1 MLTLLNFVSK
11 HLFVCFMAGIYIH
24 IPFCRQKCYYCDF
37 YKTVNTSLT
46 QKFLAGLKQEAKV
59 RKNYLQNEIVE
70 TIYFGGGTPSVLKP
84 EELADIL
91 NHISKLYQLS
101 NQVEIT
107 FEANPDDLSPEYLKA
122 IKAAGVNRLSIGIQA
137 FQDVHLKKMNRR
149 HNAEQAEEVVKNAVK
164 SGINNISVDLI
175 YGLPDLTETQWKES
189 IERVF
194 RLPVQHLS
202 AYHLTYHE
210 GTAFYTWLKKGTL
223 KELSENESVNQFN
236 ILLDAAGKAGFEQYE
251 ISNFA
256 RDEQYSKHNT
266 AYWLGKKYLGLG
278 PSAHSYDQNTR
289 RWNVSHVERYI
300 HAVETGEEYFEE
312 EKLSNKEH
320 FNEYILTRI
329 RTKWGVSLSFVNQ
342 KFGETYYQYLLEQ
355 IVKYKNAGLLLV
367 EDETITLS
375 REGLF
380 VSDEIMSDLMII

>member
-1 MLTLLNFVSK
+1 
-11 HLFVCFMAGIYIH
+11 MAGIYIH

-46 QKFLAGLKQEAKV
+46 EKYLSGLKQEAKL
-59 RKNYLQNEIVE
+59 RKNYLQNEVVE
-70 TIYFGGGTPSVLKP
+70 TIYFGGGTPSVLTAN
-84 EELADIL
+84 ELEAIL
-91 NHISKLYQLS
+91 NHISENYKLS
-101 NQVEIT
+101 NQLETT
-107 FEANPDDLSPEYLKA
+107 FEANPDDLTPDYLNA
-122 IKAAGVNRLSIGIQA
+122 IKLAGINRLSIGIQA

-149 HNAEQAEEVVKNAVK
+149 HNAEQAEKVVRNAVK
-164 SGINNISVDLI
+164 TGINNISVDLI
-175 YGLPDLTETQWKES
+175 YGLPDLVEKQWKES
-189 IERVF
+189 LDRVF
-194 RLPVQHLS
+194 NLPVQHLS

-236 ILLDAAGKAGFEQYE
+236 ILLDSAEKAGFEQYE

-300 HAVETGEEYFEE
+300 HGVETGEEYFEE
-312 EKLSNKEH
+312 EKLNVKEH
-320 FNEYILTRI
+320 FNEHILTRI

-342 KFGETYYQYLLEQ
+342 KFGETYHQYLLQQ
-355 IVKYKNAGLLLV
+355 IAKHQESGFVILK
-367 EDETITLS
+367 DETITLS

>member
-1 MLTLLNFVSK
+1 
-11 HLFVCFMAGIYIH
+11 MAGIYIH

-46 QKFLAGLKQEAKV
+46 EKYLSGLKQEAKL
-59 RKNYLQNEIVE
+59 RKNYLQNEVVE
-70 TIYFGGGTPSVLKP
+70 TIYFGGGTPSVLTAN
-84 EELADIL
+84 ELEAIL
-91 NHISKLYQLS
+91 NHISENYKLS
-101 NQVEIT
+101 NQLETT
-107 FEANPDDLSPEYLKA
+107 FEANPDDLTPDYLNA
-122 IKAAGVNRLSIGIQA
+122 IKSAGINRLSIGIQA

-149 HNAEQAEEVVKNAVK
+149 HNAEQAEKVVRNAVK
-164 SGINNISVDLI
+164 TGINNISVDLI
-175 YGLPDLTETQWKES
+175 YGLPDLVEKQWKES
-189 IERVF
+189 LDRVF
-194 RLPVQHLS
+194 NLPVQHLS

-236 ILLDAAGKAGFEQYE
+236 ILLDSAEKAGFEQYE

-256 RDEQYSKHNT
+256 CDEQYSKHNT

-300 HAVETGEEYFEE
+300 HGVETGEEYFEE
-312 EKLSNKEH
+312 EKLNVKEH
-320 FNEYILTRI
+320 FNEHILTRI

-342 KFGETYYQYLLEQ
+342 KFGETYHQYLLQQ
-355 IVKYKNAGLLLV
+355 IAKHQESGFVILK
-367 EDETITLS
+367 DETITLS

>member
-1 MLTLLNFVSK
+1 MS
-11 HLFVCFMAGIYIH
+11 GIYIH

-37 YKTVNTSLT
+37 YKTVNISLT
-46 QKFLAGLKQEAKV
+46 EKYLSGLKQEAKL
-59 RKNYLQNEIVE
+59 RKNYLQNEVVE
-70 TIYFGGGTPSVLKP
+70 TIYFGGGTPSVLTAN
-84 EELADIL
+84 ELEAIL
-91 NHISKLYQLS
+91 NHISENYKLS
-101 NQVEIT
+101 NQLETT
-107 FEANPDDLSPEYLKA
+107 FEANPDDLTPDYLNA
-122 IKAAGVNRLSIGIQA
+122 IKSAGINRLSIGIQA

-149 HNAEQAEEVVKNAVK
+149 HNAEQAEKVVRNAVK
-164 SGINNISVDLI
+164 TGINNISVDLI
-175 YGLPDLTETQWKES
+175 YGLPDLVEKQWKES
-189 IERVF
+189 LDRVF
-194 RLPVQHLS
+194 NLPVQHLS

-236 ILLDAAGKAGFEQYE
+236 ILLDSAEKAGFEQYE

-278 PSAHSYDQNTR
+278 PSAHSYNQNTR

-300 HAVETGEEYFEE
+300 HGVETGEEYFEE
-312 EKLSNKEH
+312 EKLNVKEH
-320 FNEYILTRI
+320 FNEHILTRI

-342 KFGETYYQYLLEQ
+342 KFGETYHQYLLQQ
-355 IVKYKNAGLLLV
+355 IAKHQESGFVILK
-367 EDETITLS
+367 DETITLS

>member
-1 MLTLLNFVSK
+1 
-11 HLFVCFMAGIYIH
+11 MAGIYIH

-46 QKFLAGLKQEAKV
+46 EKYLSGLKQEAKL
-59 RKNYLQNEIVE
+59 RKNYLQNEVVE
-70 TIYFGGGTPSVLKP
+70 TIYFGGGTPSVLKAN
-84 EELADIL
+84 ELEAIL
-91 NHISKLYQLS
+91 NHISENYKLS
-101 NQVEIT
+101 NQLETT
-107 FEANPDDLSPEYLKA
+107 FEANPDDLTPDYLNA
-122 IKAAGVNRLSIGIQA
+122 IKSAGINRLSIGIQA

-149 HNAEQAEEVVKNAVK
+149 HNAEQAEKVVRNAVK
-164 SGINNISVDLI
+164 IGIDNISVDLI
-175 YGLPDLTETQWKES
+175 YGLPDLVEKQWKES
-189 IERVF
+189 LDRVF
-194 RLPVQHLS
+194 NLPVQHLS

-236 ILLDAAGKAGFEQYE
+236 ILLDSAEKAGFEQYE

-300 HAVETGEEYFEE
+300 HGVETGEEYFEE
-312 EKLSNKEH
+312 EKLNVKEH
-320 FNEYILTRI
+320 FNEHILTRI

-342 KFGETYYQYLLEQ
+342 KFGETYHQYLLQQ
-355 IVKYKNAGLLLV
+355 IAKHQESGFVILK
-367 EDETITLS
+367 DETITLS